1 MVARSEE
8 SRQAILQATLEL
20 LGVEKGSDGITVQRL
35 TIEAIAKR
43 AGVSK
48 ATIYRWWPS
57 KAAVVLD
64 AFVVEYLPRT
74 PVRTDLPF
82 IEALR
87 EHVTAVVRQYSGDD
101 GRVIAQLIAESQY
114 DDNTLSEFHRRF
126 WDDRRGAV
134 VQLMER
140 GRDEG
145 AVSPDV
151 DLSIAATMVYAPIYQ
166 RLLIR
171 DGELTEAFA
180 REIVTLGL
188 AGLSVRR
195 QDASGS
201 LGAASKA
208 TTGS

>member
-8 SRQAILQATLEL
+8 SRQAVLRATLEL
-20 LGVEKGSDGITVQRL
+20 LGIGVEDDGMSVQRL

-74 PVRTDLPF
+74 HVRTDLPF
-82 IEALR
+82 SDALR
-87 EHVTAVVRQYSGDD
+87 DHVRAVVRQYAGPD
-101 GRVIAQLIAESQY
+101 GQVIAQLIAESQY
-114 DDNTLSEFHRRF
+114 DRETLAEFHRRF
-126 WDDRRGAV
+126 WDDRRDAV
-134 VQLMER
+134 IELMTH

-145 AVSPDV
+145 VIAPGT
-151 DLSIAATMVYAPIYQ
+151 DLGIAATLVYAPIYQ

-171 DGELTEAFA
+171 DGELTQDFA
-180 REIVTLGL
+180 DQIVELGL
-188 AGLSVRR
+188 ASLAAPVR
-195 QDASGS
+195 G
-201 LGAASKA
+201 
-208 TTGS
+208 